1 MFDTVWFVSGR
12 LLVEA
17 RGLTKTYPARNG
29 TPPFRA
35 VDGIDFEFGRGE
47 AFGFLGP
54 NGAGK
59 SSTMRMLSA
68 VSPASSGTLRV
79 LGMDPAHDGPAI
91 RARLGVVPQDDCLDR
106 ELTVSENIY
115 VYGRYFGLKKGVI
128 RERLAGLLAFAQLE
142 EKADAQVEMLSG
154 GMRRRLTIARSLINE
169 PEIVLLDEPTT
180 GLDPQARHVLW
191 DRLYRLKQ
199 DGVTLII
206 TTHYMDE
213 AEQLCDRIAVMDAG
227 KIVAEGSPRALI
239 EAHVTRE
246 VLELRFP
253 PGTHA
258 EVAERLRLT
267 ELGERIEALPDR
279 VIAYADDGEAAL
291 ADVHAMSLAPIT
303 ALVRRATLEDV
314 FLKLTGRSL
323 VD

>member
-1 MFDTVWFVSGR
+1 MVSGR

-29 TPPFRA
+29 TPPFCA

-59 SSTMRMLSA
+59 SSTMRMLGA
-68 VSPASSGTLRV
+68 ISPATAGTLRV
-79 LGMDPAHDGPAI
+79 LGMDPVHDGPEI
-91 RARLGVVPQDDCLDR
+91 RARIGVVPQDDCLDR
-106 ELTVSENIY
+106 ELTVRENIY
-115 VYGRYFGLKKGVI
+115 VYGRYFGLAKSVI
-128 RERLAGLLAFAQLE
+128 RERLGGLLAFAQLE
-142 EKADAQVEMLSG
+142 DRADAQVETLSG

-169 PEIVLLDEPTT
+169 PEILLLDEPTT

-191 DRLYRLKQ
+191 DRLYRLKA

-213 AEQLCDRIAVMDAG
+213 AEQLCDRLAVMDAG
-227 KIVAEGSPRALI
+227 KIVAEGSPRELI
-239 EAHVTRE
+239 EAHITRE
-246 VLELRFP
+246 VLELRFAT
-253 PGTHA
+253 GTQGEA
-258 EVAERLRLT
+258 AERLRAA
-267 ELGERIEALPDR
+267 ELGERIEELPDR
-279 VIAYADDGEAAL
+279 VVVYADDGEAAL
-291 ADVHAMSLAPIT
+291 VEVHHQLSLTPIT

-323 VD
+323 ID

>member
-1 MFDTVWFVSGR
+1 MVSGR

-59 SSTMRMLSA
+59 SSTMRMLA
-68 VSPASSGTLRV
+68 ATSPATSGTLRV
-79 LGMDPAHDGPAI
+79 LGMDPVRQGPEI
-91 RARLGVVPQDDCLDR
+91 RARIGVVPQDDCLDR
-106 ELTVSENIY
+106 ELTVRENIY
-115 VYGRYFGLKKGVI
+115 VYGRYFGLGKSVI
-128 RERLAGLLAFAQLE
+128 RERLGGLLAFAQLE
-142 EKADAQVEMLSG
+142 DKADAQVEMLSG

-169 PEIVLLDEPTT
+169 PEILLLDEPTT

-191 DRLYRLKQ
+191 DRLYRLKAE
-199 DGVTLII
+199 GVTLII

-213 AEQLCDRIAVMDAG
+213 AEQLCDRLAVMDAG
-227 KIVAEGSPRALI
+227 RIVAEGSPRALI
-239 EAHVTRE
+239 EAHITRE
-246 VLELRFP
+246 VLELRFAP
-253 PGTHA
+253 DTHA
-258 EVAERLRLT
+258 EAAERLRT
-267 ELGERIEALPDR
+267 AGLGERIEVLPDR
-279 VIAYADDGEAAL
+279 VVVYADDGEAAL
-291 ADVHAMSLAPIT
+291 VEAHQLSLAPIT
-303 ALVRRATLEDV
+303 ALVRRASLEDV

-323 VD
+323 ID